1 MRGTGKH
8 AKQMEEKRQRI
19 LETGF
24 TLFSSR
30 PIESVTMPEVAQAA
44 SVGRA
49 TLYRYFANKTEL
61 VIAINT
67 WKTAEFYN
75 QYALTLPEENLEKLN
90 AAQRFELYLDAFIEL
105 YRSHTD
111 YLRFN
116 QFFNIF
122 IQGQPD
128 ELQQEPPYNRA
139 FAVIEKRFHTVYS
152 LAQQDGTLRTD
163 IPEAEMF
170 AVMVHLMMAAATR
183 YALGLVYRPENS
195 LDPESE
201 LILLKQMILRQY
213 SAA

>member
-1 MRGTGKH
+1 MKEKGKQK
-8 AKQMEEKRQRI
+8 KQREEKQQRI

-30 PIESVTMPEVAQAA
+30 PIESVTMPEVAKAA
-44 SVGRA
+44 SIGRA
-49 TLYRYFANKTEL
+49 TLYRYFTNKTEL
-61 VIAINT
+61 VIAINA

-75 QYALTLPEENLEKLN
+75 QYTLTLPEENLTKLN

-105 YRSHTD
+105 YRTHKD

-122 IQGQPD
+122 IQGQHNQP
-128 ELQQEPPYNRA
+128 QQEPPYNRA
-139 FAVIEKRFHTVYS
+139 FAVIEERFHTVYR

-163 IPEAEMF
+163 IPESEMF
-170 AVMVHLMMAAATR
+170 TVMVHLMMAAATR

-213 SAA
+213 RAS